1 MAATDYRS
9 SLCATGL
16 NPEHV
21 ARLGEAGVRSL
32 GLFLDYLSVEKNA
45 SPHTLR
51 GYLGDLLQFLLFLQ
65 EEDVRVVDV
74 DASLLRS
81 YFTRIS
87 GVDFARKK
95 ATGAG
100 TGQSTL
106 RSLSPRSQARKL
118 SALRTFYR
126 LLVKR
131 RELEESP
138 VTLPSPKF
146 YRGLPAFI
154 PASEMDSLLD
164 PAGDRQGNQRLA
176 VRDRAIVETLYSTG
190 LRASE
195 LLSLSAERI
204 VDSGG
209 HICDELRVTGKGGKD
224 RIVFLGEK
232 ARQSLRA
239 YVQARPGMRPRSERL
254 FLNARGGPLTDRGLR
269 EILLRRQRTIGMA
282 RRLYPHRFRHT
293 FATDLLN
300 DGADI
305 RQVQEML
312 GHESLSTTQI
322 YTSVSKER
330 LKQVYRHCHPR
341 GKLPPDPT
349 RSESPTGKGR

>member
-1 MAATDYRS
+1 MSAADVRS

-16 NPEHV
+16 NPDHV
-21 ARLGEAGVRSL
+21 GQLGEQGMRSL

-65 EEDVRVVDV
+65 EEDVSVTEV

-87 GVDFARKK
+87 GVDFARQK

-100 TGQSTL
+100 TGQSSL

-118 SALRTFYR
+118 STLRTFYR

-131 RELEESP
+131 REMEESP

-154 PASEMDSLLD
+154 PATEMESLLD
-164 PAGDRQGNQRLA
+164 PAGDREGDQRLA

-195 LLSLSAERI
+195 LLSLSADRLMDPQGSI
-204 VDSGG
+204 Y
-209 HICDELRVTGKGGKD
+209 DELRVTGKGGKD
-224 RIVFLGEK
+224 RIVFLGDQ
-232 ARQSLRA
+232 ARQSLQA
-239 YVQARPGMRPRSERL
+239 YVAMRPSLRPRTDRL

-312 GHESLSTTQI
+312 GHSSLSTTQI

-341 GKLPPDPT
+341 GKLPPGQSHT
-349 RSESPTGKGR
+349 